1 MYNMHAFARNTK
13 KGEVEMKRK
22 KIIAVLLAFCMVLSI
37 AACNK
42 SSKRSDDDDDDETIE
57 ETEDDETSDT
67 SETSESTEKTER
79 TEKSEETTEST
90 TAEPTATSAERAQ
103 FVGKVVDFDDMHFF
117 VNGKKYTLGQV
128 TLQEMI
134 DDGVPFDESDLKYK
148 DEMLKKNSQS
158 FNGFGIT
165 LDKFWSAQVYV
176 MNLSD
181 SEKPMK
187 DCTIYRIYLPSL
199 DSGYQNGAN
208 LSFDFPLDITMAEL
222 EATAGKPDDGV
233 QHYDGDNGYYTDTYT
248 YKKKSEQYLGSKEF
262 EFEFKKGVIY
272 KIALDYIP

>member
-1 MYNMHAFARNTK
+1 
-13 KGEVEMKRK
+13 MKRK

-42 SSKRSDDDDDDETIE
+42 SSKRSDDDDDETIE

-117 VNGKKYTLGQV
+117 VNGKKYTLGKV

-134 DDGVPFDESDLKYK
+134 DDGVPSDESVLKYK
-148 DEMLKKNSQS
+148 DERL
-158 FNGFGIT
+158 
-165 LDKFWSAQVYV
+165 
-176 MNLSD
+176 
-181 SEKPMK
+181 
-187 DCTIYRIYLPSL
+187 
-199 DSGYQNGAN
+199 
-208 LSFDFPLDITMAEL
+208 
-222 EATAGKPDDGV
+222 
-233 QHYDGDNGYYTDTYT
+233 
-248 YKKKSEQYLGSKEF
+248 
-262 EFEFKKGVIY
+262 
-272 KIALDYIP
+272 